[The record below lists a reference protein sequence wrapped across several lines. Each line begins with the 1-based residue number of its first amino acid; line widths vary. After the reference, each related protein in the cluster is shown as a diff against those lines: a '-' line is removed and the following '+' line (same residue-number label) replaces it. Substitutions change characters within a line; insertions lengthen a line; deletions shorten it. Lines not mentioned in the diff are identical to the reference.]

1 MAANGSHLPGLQGL
15 RGVAALAILVFH
27 TAYVP
32 RPALPMPWLLG
43 WIVPHLW
50 VGVTLFFIL
59 SAFLLLQANHALA
72 DRPGW
77 LAGYAIRRYFRIA
90 PLFYAMLAFY
100 AWEYP
105 APTLTAWTA
114 IANLLFV
121 FNPLPGPHVSLV
133 WAGWTMGVEMPFY
146 ALFPLVLYH
155 VRGIGTA
162 TVLLVVTAVLA
173 IGSRAALF
181 RLVPDQPSFA
191 LLALPSNLVIFA
203 AGICAWHVGQQWS
216 PRRFTTWWLP
226 ASAVSGLILLAV
238 LFPVARPD
246 EPPSMADGRPD
257 LLLWVAPLAL
267 VCLWQAI
274 APSRVLAGRTM
285 QWVGARSF
293 SCYLLHPL
301 VIWVTWENGG
311 YAAIG
316 RALGPF
322 IGAWS
327 FVVSAA
333 ATVAITLVLSTATYA
348 LIELPGQSAGRWC
361 SARLQRARATVKSAA
376 NTLRYPVP

>member
-1 MAANGSHLPGLQGL
+1 M
-15 RGVAALAILVFH
+15 
-27 TAYVP
+27 
-32 RPALPMPWLLG
+32 
-43 WIVPHLW
+43 
-50 VGVTLFFIL
+50 TLFFIL
-59 SAFLLLQANHALA
+59 SAFLLLQANHTLA

-216 PRRFTTWWLP
+216 PRRLTTWWLP

-301 VIWVTWENGG
+301 VIWVTWRTVDMPRSDELWGHSS
-311 YAAIG
+311 
-316 RALGPF
+316 ALGRLWF
-322 IGAWS
+322 RQRRQS
-327 FVVSAA
+327 
-333 ATVAITLVLSTATYA
+333 VLSTATYA

>member
-1 MAANGSHLPGLQGL
+1 
-15 RGVAALAILVFH
+15 
-27 TAYVP
+27 
-32 RPALPMPWLLG
+32 
-43 WIVPHLW
+43 
-50 VGVTLFFIL
+50 
-59 SAFLLLQANHALA
+59 
-72 DRPGW
+72 
-77 LAGYAIRRYFRIA
+77 
-90 PLFYAMLAFY
+90 
-100 AWEYP
+100 
-105 APTLTAWTA
+105 
-114 IANLLFV
+114 
-121 FNPLPGPHVSLV
+121 
-133 WAGWTMGVEMPFY
+133 
-146 ALFPLVLYH
+146 
-155 VRGIGTA
+155 
-162 TVLLVVTAVLA
+162 
-173 IGSRAALF
+173 
-181 RLVPDQPSFA
+181 
-191 LLALPSNLVIFA
+191 
-203 AGICAWHVGQQWS
+203 
-216 PRRFTTWWLP
+216 
-226 ASAVSGLILLAV
+226 
-238 LFPVARPD
+238 
-246 EPPSMADGRPD
+246 MADGRPD

-293 SCYLLHPL
+293 SCCLLHPL